1 MHESVKKKPTEHF
14 VPLRFYKVWVTLLSG
29 NILRVASMWT
39 GGKDSYLACQGAI
52 SEGNE
57 IISLINFVFKEP
69 ERPKPNKV
77 KSLAGSV
84 LMKLSRM
91 KPYKDVPHEVNPKII
106 ALQAEAM
113 GLPIDQ
119 PEVSMAGFV
128 EQFKATIS
136 KFNPPLE
143 GIAWGAEEDQA
154 AVHMQMLKP
163 ICDELSVKMIF
174 PLSGKGED
182 QNLAD
187 FTYKGFE
194 ATIIVIDT
202 DFLSEDWLGRKVDTE
217 FLETIRRRSKETG
230 TAISN
235 IEFHTLVN
243 DAPLFKKRLKI
254 VGSSKSRRKGFS
266 VLDITKAE
274 LVEK

>member
-1 MHESVKKKPTEHF
+1 VGDAS
-14 VPLRFYKVWVTLLSG
+14 SG
-29 NILRVASMWT
+29 KILRVASMWT

-52 SEGNE
+52 SEGNDVT
-57 IISLINFVFKEP
+57 SLINFVFKEP
-69 ERPKPNKV
+69 ERPKPNRI

-91 KPYKDVPHEVNPKII
+91 KPYKDVPHEVNAGII
-106 ALQAEAM
+106 ALQAKAM
-113 GLPIDQ
+113 GLPLVQ
-119 PEVSMAGFV
+119 PEISMAEFV
-128 EQFKATIS
+128 DQFKATIS
-136 KFNPPLE
+136 KLNPTIE

-154 AVHMQMLKP
+154 AVHMSMLTP
-163 ICDELSVKMIF
+163 ICDELKVKMIF
-174 PLSGKGED
+174 PLKGKGED
-182 QNLAD
+182 QNLED
-187 FTYKGFE
+187 FTQKGYE
-194 ATIIVIDT
+194 ATIIVVDT
-202 DFLSEDWLGRKVDTE
+202 DFLSDDWLGRRVDVD
-217 FLETIRRRSKETG
+217 FLRVIRSKSKETG

-254 VGSSKSRRKGFS
+254 VQSGRIKRKGFA